1 MHKMKTPFY
10 SPNTVL
16 MVKPVQF
23 GFNEE
28 AYVTNKFQ
36 QKVDNLSQNE
46 VQEKALQEFNL
57 FVEKLKYYSHPCKK
71 ILGLKNQKLLS

>member
-1 MHKMKTPFY
+1 MKTPVY

-28 AYVTNKFQ
+28 AADTNKFQ
-36 QKVDNLSQNE
+36 QKVDTLSQGE
-46 VQEKALQEFNL
+46 IQEKALQEFNL
-57 FVEKLKYYSHPCKK
+57 FVKNLKELKLLDTIK
-71 ILGLKNQKLLS
+71 QKL

>member
-1 MHKMKTPFY
+1 MKPTVY

-28 AYVTNKFQ
+28 AAATNKFQ
-36 QKVDNLSQNE
+36 QKVDTLSQSE
-46 VQEKALQEFNL
+46 IQEKVNRTVKRSA
-57 FVEKLKYYSHPCKK
+57 VIK
-71 ILGLKNQKLLS
+71 